1 MTAKQDDSLIELTQR
16 QLKRQLKGQLTTAGG
31 AVIDTLLPPQ
41 ELLGLEA
48 DPIARRMWAD
58 VSFLD
63 APWCEACG
71 FPFEYAA
78 PGSSLCA
85 RCAVRQPAFDRARAA
100 MAYDEGSRALIL
112 SFKHGGRTEGL
123 ASFAAQMRRAG
134 RDILGDADLLIPV
147 PLHPTRLIKRRYNQA
162 VLLARAL
169 AKITPADFAPD
180 VLFRT
185 KRTESQGG
193 FNARA
198 RVENVRGAFSV
209 KNAAQIK
216 DRRLVLIDDVFTT
229 GATLESC
236 ARTLKRA
243 GAAQVDGICL
253 ARVAKAAALPT

>member
-1 MTAKQDDSLIELTQR
+1 MPRAQDDSLTEF
-16 QLKRQLKGQLTTAGG
+16 TARRVKSAGE
-31 AVIDTLLPPQ
+31 AVIDVLLPPQ

-48 DPIARRMWAD
+48 DPIAKRMWSG
-58 VSFLD
+58 VTFLD

-71 FPFEYAA
+71 LPFEYAV
-78 PGSSLCA
+78 PGGSLCA
-85 RCAVRQPAFDRARAA
+85 RCAVKRPVCDRARAA

-134 RDILGDADLLIPV
+134 RDVLAQADLLIPV

-162 VLLARAL
+162 TLLARAL
-169 AKITPADFAPD
+169 SKITPAEFAPD

-185 KRTESQGG
+185 KRTQSQGG
-193 FNARA
+193 FNAQA
-198 RVENVRGAFSV
+198 RIENVRGAFSV
-209 KNAAQIK
+209 KQAARIQG
-216 DRRLVLIDDVFTT
+216 RNVVLIDDVYTT
-229 GATLESC
+229 GATLEAC
-236 ARTLKRA
+236 ARILKQA